1 MEENS
6 NKLVPKQEN
15 SRRSLDRSSPYGDVR
30 QLWSTATLSTTNAS
44 VSGVCEDFD
53 EEGKSV
59 SKLRK
64 HSQAISITE
73 ALNLEPEE
81 IQQQA
86 RLELEQYHSRSL
98 EREIEENFL
107 ATSSESEV
115 SLSKPHRAYWIEQQN
130 RLPLPLMDIMETEVL
145 DILKKALSTYRS
157 TIGRSHFMTKE
168 LQGYIEGMKKRRN
181 KRLYCLSQ

>member
-145 DILKKALSTYRS
+145 DILKKALSS
-157 TIGRSHFMTKE
+157 P
-168 LQGYIEGMKKRRN
+168 
-181 KRLYCLSQ
+181 RLAGATS

>member
-1 MEENS
+1 MCDQQ
-6 NKLVPKQEN
+6 LVPKQEN

-107 ATSSESEV
+107 GQC
-115 SLSKPHRAYWIEQQN
+115 SLAEAMVEP
-130 RLPLPLMDIMETEVL
+130 
-145 DILKKALSTYRS
+145 
-157 TIGRSHFMTKE
+157 
-168 LQGYIEGMKKRRN
+168 
-181 KRLYCLSQ
+181 

>member
-6 NKLVPKQEN
+6 NKEN

-107 ATSSESEV
+107 AAPASDGYHGDGSSGHPQES
-115 SLSKPHRAYWIEQQN
+115 PQ
-130 RLPLPLMDIMETEVL
+130 
-145 DILKKALSTYRS
+145 
-157 TIGRSHFMTKE
+157 
-168 LQGYIEGMKKRRN
+168 
-181 KRLYCLSQ
+181 